1 MEEYLSEQEQW
12 DAVKR
17 WMRENTIW
25 ILAGVALAA
34 AGLAGWQWWQAR
46 KERELVAASTLY
58 EQLFSAYT
66 SEKPDQVKNLATEL
80 AAKYPSTAY
89 AEQGQLL
96 LAGHYLSQ
104 DLPADALQTLQQVLQ
119 KTRDAEL
126 ALLVRLRIARIQIA
140 QQKADDALATLAAA
154 PPGAL
159 AGRYAEARGDALY
172 AKGDRAG
179 ALAAY
184 QAAQADGATVDAELL
199 ALKINQL
206 SRT

>member
-12 DAVKR
+12 EAVKR
-17 WMRENTIW
+17 WLRENTLW
-25 ILAGVALAA
+25 VVAGIALAA

-58 EQLFSAYT
+58 EQLFTAYT
-66 SEKPDQVKNLATEL
+66 GEQPDQVKNLATEL
-80 AAKYPSTAY
+80 ATRYPGTAY
-89 AEQGQLL
+89 ADQGQLL

-104 DLPADALQTLQQVLQ
+104 SLPADALDALQ
-119 KTRDAEL
+119 KLLHSTKDQEL
-126 ALLVRLRIARIQIA
+126 ALLVRLRIARIQID

-154 PPGAL
+154 QPGTM
-159 AGRYAEARGDALY
+159 AGRYAEVRGDALY

-184 QAAQADGATVDAELL
+184 RAAQADNSTVDTELL
-199 ALKINQL
+199 ALKINEL